1 MVAEDEGVV
10 GGVIMAVVEV
20 VAKAEEVE
28 DVEEGMGVEAIILRT
43 LDSVPMNGTTWM
55 RKTRKVFILHVPIML
70 QSVILVLWLVIK
82 TKRKHTKTTKC
93 PHLNV
98 QMQILPKPVISWAEE
113 AEIYQSVTYQHTI
126 HHTTDTH
133 NLLQS

>member
-43 LDSVPMNGTTWM
+43 LDSVPMNGTT
-55 RKTRKVFILHVPIML
+55 
-70 QSVILVLWLVIK
+70 
-82 TKRKHTKTTKC
+82 
-93 PHLNV
+93 
-98 QMQILPKPVISWAEE
+98 
-113 AEIYQSVTYQHTI
+113 
-126 HHTTDTH
+126 
-133 NLLQS
+133 